1 MPLDSWGITRPRW
14 KKTREQTD
22 PDHWTF
28 KKLARS
34 ALSWFKRGLRVLLR
48 RLQMQQP
55 LPPFYRVCTIMRN

>member
-1 MPLDSWGITRPRW
+1 MPAITRPRG
-14 KKTREQTD
+14 KKIQAQTD

-48 RLQMQQP
+48 RLQLQQP
-55 LPPFYRVCTIMRN
+55 LPPFIGFAP